1 MTELLGRRALNRALL
16 DRQLLLRR
24 GALPV
29 PDAIEHLVGMQAQ
42 VPNSPYVGLWSRLSG
57 FHPAGL
63 ADLVTDRLAVR
74 ASMMRATLHLVTA
87 DDYLRLRPVVQPP
100 LDREVYANGTYGRD
114 RLAGLDMSAVLAAGR
129 ALLEQR
135 PRTAAEL
142 RRLLAPQWPDR
153 DPAALAHAVRCL
165 LPVVHVPP
173 RGVWGA
179 TGSVRFTTVEAW
191 LGRGVDA
198 DAAPDHAILRY
209 LAAFGPATV
218 GDMQAWS
225 GLTGL
230 RPVVDRLRPRL
241 RAFRDERGRELWD
254 VPGAP
259 LPDPDTQAPPRF
271 LPEFDNLLLG
281 HADRSRVIPDEHRQP
296 VVNALG
302 RPALLVDGF
311 VVGHWTIT
319 RRGGTATLVVE
330 PLDRLSTKDAAAV
343 AAEGEALLG
352 FAAADADRR
361 EVHLARR

>member
-1 MTELLGRRALNRALL
+1 
-16 DRQLLLRR
+16 
-24 GALPV
+24 
-29 PDAIEHLVGMQAQ
+29 
-42 VPNSPYVGLWSRLSG
+42 
-57 FHPAGL
+57 
-63 ADLVTDRLAVR
+63 
-74 ASMMRATLHLVTA
+74 
-87 DDYLRLRPVVQPP
+87 
-100 LDREVYANGTYGRD
+100 
-114 RLAGLDMSAVLAAGR
+114 
-129 ALLEQR
+129 
-135 PRTAAEL
+135 
-142 RRLLAPQWPDR
+142 
-153 DPAALAHAVRCL
+153 
-165 LPVVHVPP
+165 
-173 RGVWGA
+173 
-179 TGSVRFTTVEAW
+179 
-191 LGRGVDA
+191 
-198 DAAPDHAILRY
+198 LRY